1 VADTDLNF
9 LEGDEGG
16 QSQGGGG
23 FSGPGGGTIYN
34 GQVQDPSG
42 AVFGDEMAGGGGYGA
57 AGNALAFPQIQSQ
70 AQSGTAPANAA
81 TTPSGGTASGL
92 PTASAVLGT
101 APQPLQAFG
110 GIPQVNPTY
119 ADPNQNLGYAQAYQQ
134 LMDQSLQPTFQA
146 QDQSEQ
152 DQLAARGISSSGAA
166 QDLTNQLYQGQ
177 GATVAGANA
186 PIVQQAYGNTQQD
199 ITGNVASAN
208 NAAATNAG
216 YYNEALTGNANLY
229 NTYEQTLEQQG
240 YNTGN
245 EELVAYLNSFN
256 PSSGVTSAYNT
267 ATGGAQ
273 GAASNAFSSA
283 NAAGGSALGGV
294 AGGLGTYFGD
304 AAEAAAA

>member
-1 VADTDLNF
+1 MDWQRQRGRRVMSTLDSSQVEDTF
-9 LEGDEGG
+9 
-16 QSQGGGG
+16 GGG
-23 FSGPGGGTIYN
+23 
-34 GQVQDPSG
+34 D
-42 AVFGDEMAGGGGYGA
+42 GDS
-57 AGNALAFPQIQSQ
+57 LAYPQIQTQ
-70 AQSGTAPANAA
+70 AQAGTPATNAA
-81 TTPSGGTASGL
+81 TTASGGTASGL
-92 PTASAVLGT
+92 PTASNVLGA

-186 PIVQQAYGNTQQD
+186 PIVQQAYSNTQQD
-199 ITGNVASAN
+199 IAN
-208 NAAATNAG
+208 NQGYANAASNTNAG
-216 YYNEALTGNANLY
+216 YYNEALTGNANTY
-229 NTYEQTLEQQG
+229 NNYLQTLEGQG

-245 EELVAYLNSFN
+245 EELVAYLNSFD

-267 ATGGAQ
+267 ATGGVT
-273 GAASNAFSSA
+273 GAATNAFSSA
-283 NAAGGSALGGV
+283 NQAEGAAVQGLGSAAGAL
-294 AGGLGTYFGD
+294 AGGG
-304 AAEAAAA
+304 

>member
-1 VADTDLNF
+1 MSTLDSSQVEDTF
-9 LEGDEGG
+9 
-16 QSQGGGG
+16 GGG
-23 FSGPGGGTIYN
+23 
-34 GQVQDPSG
+34 D
-42 AVFGDEMAGGGGYGA
+42 GDS
-57 AGNALAFPQIQSQ
+57 LAYP
-70 AQSGTAPANAA
+70 TNAA
-81 TTPSGGTASGL
+81 TTASGGTASGL
-92 PTASAVLGT
+92 PTASNVLGA

-186 PIVQQAYGNTQQD
+186 PIVQQAYSNTQQD

-208 NAAATNAG
+208 AAANTNAS
-216 YYNEALTGNANLY
+216 YYNEALTGNANTY
-229 NTYEQTLEQQG
+229 NNYLQTLEGQG

-267 ATGGAQ
+267 ATGGVT

-283 NAAGGSALGGV
+283 NQAQGSALGG
-294 AGGLGTYFGD
+294 AAEGLGSY
-304 AAEAAAA
+304 EAAVAAAG